1 MLAFPS
7 SPKAS
12 AGVFGFGQFQFCE
25 KEGVGSGASLLRK
38 IAVAIKFSRQ
48 EVVVLSEGRQAS
60 NDLIKT
66 GVNLE
71 EMLVDWQLH
80 AQSPPSGHG
89 LAWPV
94 AWLMYGDLAS
104 DIILARPGAVAPS
117 I

>member
-1 MLAFPS
+1 MA
-7 SPKAS
+7 
-12 AGVFGFGQFQFCE
+12 
-25 KEGVGSGASLLRK
+25 
-38 IAVAIKFSRQ
+38 
-48 EVVVLSEGRQAS
+48 VLSESLQAS
-60 NDLIKT
+60 SDLIET

-94 AWLMYGDLAS
+94 VWLMYGDLAS